1 MVASED
7 GIQGIFN
14 VGTGVETSVNQLFK
28 NLVEITGSTVKEMY
42 GPERRG
48 EQLRSCLDASHLNK
62 ATEWKTD
69 FTLKGGLEKTAAYF
83 KDALKIRD

>member
-1 MVASED
+1 MS
-7 GIQGIFN
+7 N

-28 NLVEITGSTVKEMY
+28 NLVEITGSTVKEVY

-48 EQLRSCLDASHLNK
+48 EQLRSSLDSSRLNK

-69 FTLKGGLEKTAAYF
+69 VTLKEGLEKTVAYF
-83 KDALKIRD
+83 KGVLKIKD